1 MSVLSRIESMKN
13 ELSLSE
19 KKLFAFMEANPEK
32 VPSMT
37 ASQGENRS
45 GFYLARQSQNE
56 GNVQFILHRGSVHQ
70 PLYVL
75 RKKPALLV

>member
-37 ASQGENRS
+37 ASQ
-45 GFYLARQSQNE
+45 LAEATGISAPTVVR
-56 GNVQFILHRGSVHQ
+56 FA
-70 PLYVL
+70 
-75 RKKPALLV
+75 KKPALLV